1 MRIAVIGALLV
12 VMIATVGCNSD
23 ESASTAGTS
32 VEVPKVGYPHAVE
45 VQLGDQA
52 ADVTDYNCRVTSGES
67 YPPVAR
73 CKIRIGDETRVFVKE
88 NGRWV
93 EA

>member
-1 MRIAVIGALLV
+1 MRIAVIAAFVV
-12 VMIATVGCNSD
+12 VMIATVGCDSD
-23 ESASTAGTS
+23 ESTSTASTS
-32 VEVPKVGYPHAVE
+32 VDVPKVGYPHAIE
-45 VQLGDQA
+45 VQLGDQT
-52 ADVTDYNCRVTSGES
+52 ADVTDFNCRVTSGES

-73 CKIRIGDETRVFVKE
+73 CKIRIGDETRVFVKR